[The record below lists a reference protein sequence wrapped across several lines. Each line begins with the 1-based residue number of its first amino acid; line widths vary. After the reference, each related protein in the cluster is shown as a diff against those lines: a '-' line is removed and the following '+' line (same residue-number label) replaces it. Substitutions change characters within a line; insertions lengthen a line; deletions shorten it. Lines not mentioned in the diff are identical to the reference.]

1 MLRTLSLAFG
11 IVALAAGRA
20 SAMGPETLVVH
31 VPFAF
36 SVDNVKLPPGDYQ
49 VHPLSDL
56 QNDVVEIRAVDGRHA
71 LLVLT
76 AGAPPEPRGAR
87 AELVFDRYGTER
99 FLRAVELP
107 EQPGASLPPTRSE
120 IVAARGVASH
130 QTAQPRTSS

>member
-1 MLRTLSLAFG
+1 MLRTISLAFG

-20 SAMGPETLVVH
+20 SAMSPEPLVVH

-56 QNDVVEIRAVDGRHA
+56 QNDVVEIQSVDRRHA

-76 AGAPPEPRGAR
+76 TNAPAEPRGAR

-99 FLRAVELP
+99 FLRAVQLP
-107 EQPGASLPPTRSE
+107 EEPGASLSPTRSE
-120 IVAARGVASH
+120 IVAARSVVSH